1 MPATLRLLL
10 VFLALAL
17 SPLTQGATEAG
28 AGLDCQFPDSV
39 RHSRPDAGRGATE
52 IRVGVY
58 LIDIPRIDDADQSYV
73 ADIFLRYE
81 WQDPRLAN
89 GRDMPCTLPAEN
101 IWNPGVMAVNQR
113 SVQRQMNEVVE
124 VQPDGRVRYVQRMYG
139 TYSLPLDLG
148 RFPFDSQ
155 KLPVTLVARYLPK
168 DLKLVVDDQLF
179 AVAEHLSNPNWSIGS
194 PEATSGEYK
203 VLPGRS
209 IAQLEILFP
218 AERRSGYYVWKLIV
232 PMSFVVFMSWAAFWI
247 SPQNI
252 APRTGLSATSMLTL
266 IAFRLAL
273 GSSLPPI
280 PYLTEFDLF
289 TVGATVLVFAALV
302 QAVATTALWERERQ
316 VLAQRINYVSR
327 LLFPAAFGL
336 VLALSFS
343 RFAIPL

>member
-1 MPATLRLLL
+1 MPKTSRIVFALLMMSCSL
-10 VFLALAL
+10 LAQGQNGS
-17 SPLTQGATEAG
+17 SPEAG
-28 AGLDCQFPDSV
+28 CKFPDSV
-39 RHSRPDAGRGATE
+39 RHARPGAGHDVTE

-73 ADIFLRYE
+73 ADIFLRYDWKDE
-81 WQDPRLAN
+81 RLAN
-89 GRDMPCTLPAEN
+89 GRDAPCTVPAAEV
-101 IWNPGVMAVNQR
+101 WNPGVLVVNQR
-113 SVQRQMNEVVE
+113 SVQAQMNEVVE
-124 VQPDGRVRYVQRMYG
+124 VQPDGAVRYVQRFYG
-139 TYSLPLDLG
+139 TYSLPLDLS
-148 RFPFDSQ
+148 RFPFDKQ
-155 KLPVTLVARYLPK
+155 QLLVARFRPEDLRLLP
-168 DLKLVVDDQLF
+168 DDELV
-179 AVAEHLSNPNWSIGS
+179 AVAEHLSNPNWFIGS
-194 PEATSGEYK
+194 PEAVTGEYK

-252 APRTGLSATSMLTL
+252 PSRIGLSATSMLTL

-280 PYLTEFDLF
+280 PYLTEFDVF
-289 TVGATVLVFAALV
+289 TVGATLLVFAALA
-302 QAVATTALWERERQ
+302 QAVVTTALWDRQ
-316 VLAQRINYVSR
+316 RQQLAHR
-327 LLFPAAFGL
+327 LNHISKALFPAAFAA